1 LSLFKVKCQYICKG
15 VVKLKKI
22 IIFALILAVAF
33 TAVIYAAPG
42 DSNDPIVVLS
52 YLNDRIKGLIKEY
65 KLDELESLKEKV
77 DGLISGGAGGSSA
90 ALEVV
95 EIYPGEILIA
105 GAGTELILRGGR
117 AFVIGSELG
126 GIANVTAGRDF
137 ASGSEFVA
145 NHLMIV
151 PRDDG
156 RGAYTNDYAIFM
168 VRGKYEIKDR

>member
-1 LSLFKVKCQYICKG
+1 M
-15 VVKLKKI
+15 KKI
-22 IIFALILAVAF
+22 IIFTLILALAF

-52 YLNDRIKGLIKEY
+52 YLNDRIKALISDY
-65 KLDELESLKEKV
+65 KLDELENLQKRV
-77 DGLISGGAGGSSA
+77 DGLAGGGAGGSSA

-95 EIYPGEILIA
+95 EIHTGEKLIA
-105 GAGTELILRGGR
+105 GAGTELILRGGK

-126 GIANVTAGRDF
+126 GISNVTAGKDF
-137 ASGSEFVA
+137 VSGMEFVA

-168 VRGKYEIKDR
+168 VRGSYEIVKQ

>member
-1 LSLFKVKCQYICKG
+1 M
-15 VVKLKKI
+15 KKI
-22 IIFALILAVAF
+22 IIFTLVLALAF

-52 YLNDRIKGLIKEY
+52 YLNDRIKALVSDY
-65 KLDELESLKEKV
+65 KLDELENLQKKV
-77 DGLISGGAGGSSA
+77 DGLAGGGTGGSSA

-95 EIYPGEILIA
+95 EIKTGEKLIA
-105 GAGTELILRGGR
+105 GAGTELILRGGK

-126 GIANVTAGRDF
+126 GISNVTAGKDF
-137 ASGSEFVA
+137 VSGMEFVA

-168 VRGKYEIKDR
+168 VRGAYEIINQ